1 MRRFHAKPSTLLERT
16 LQALQLYRIAKSPLV
31 LSPFVRRAS
40 TLESE
45 HFFRILR
52 AERSLL
58 TSRVGVMINWAHHSI
73 ELALLDNY
81 CWSRSLLLPSLLF
94 VFYRKDRYF
103 WRFRTFARISTLN
116 RAGESDIGKN
126 HVWTWK
132 DSFCMF
138 ITNQDQP
145 WNGETLNLLEHW
157 FPLRCSS
164 EDLRFKS
171 PLAELCK
178 TKPWYTQKVGS
189 FHRRSS
195 KTSRLSLC

>member
-1 MRRFHAKPSTLLERT
+1 MRRFHPKPSTLLERT

-94 VFYRKDRYF
+94 VFYSKDRYF
-103 WRFRTFARISTLN
+103 WRFRTFARISTQN

-132 DSFCMF
+132 DSFCMY
-138 ITNQDQP
+138 IANQDQP
-145 WNGETLNLLEHW
+145 WKWRNTQSPWTLV
-157 FPLRCSS
+157 SS
-164 EDLRFKS
+164 
-171 PLAELCK
+171 
-178 TKPWYTQKVGS
+178 
-189 FHRRSS
+189 
-195 KTSRLSLC
+195 